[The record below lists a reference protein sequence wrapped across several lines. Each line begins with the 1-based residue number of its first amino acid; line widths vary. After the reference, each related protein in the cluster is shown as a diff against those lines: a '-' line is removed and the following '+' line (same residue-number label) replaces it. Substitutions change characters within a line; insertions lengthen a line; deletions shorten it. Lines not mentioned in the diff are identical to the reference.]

1 MSKSSIRLHYIW
13 FKDYFGFHDQG
24 INLSTKYKFF
34 YDSNKN
40 SVNMSDN
47 NKDDYIDDFFGS
59 NIDVTAIVGQNGVGK
74 TSLLRFIL
82 GLRSGEPI
90 ETECVIVCEKGSKF
104 WAFRFYKGNKQ
115 FNFEVLNIKGIK
127 NIGSSSDMP
136 EHMDK
141 QIFPFADD
149 VRLIYLTEMFN
160 MSQYEASYSGGDDLS
175 FAAVLNDQTE
185 YGDEKKH
192 TQNPVAR
199 YIHRMTDWQLD
210 FISNGAEYVEQFHIN
225 YPAYIFILPSYD
237 KDAFIKLYTTINNND
252 ESKTKQYR
260 NNEYKKEA
268 RELSNKL
275 FGSSKNIKDEYAK
288 AIIMNIISSLE
299 YNANFSDKYR
309 IDLFDIIMQIY
320 NLQTNIWES
329 TYEFLMTIQI
339 HNKDYYNSQNIRN
352 KATNNLKVFPINVN
366 PFILFMEYLQKIF
379 SNNKIQKRYQCSLC
393 IPTSNMEI
401 IREFFN
407 NYKNCVSIVDFLSFS
422 WGLSTGENLLLN
434 QFGKLMHLLK
444 KDDNGYWLSGT
455 TNSFYSANNA
465 VIMLDEAEVSFHPEW
480 QRKYFNAFLKFI
492 KKNICERGTHV
503 QLILA
508 THSPIILSDIPKQ
521 NTVFL
526 KKDKL
531 TQNTICVEG
540 EETFAANIFSLY
552 HNAFFLDESEIGAF
566 AENKLCDLV
575 KAIHSIFN
583 ETSIYSI
590 KEEEK
595 LIRQIQLIGDPYIRR
610 KFEKE
615 YQYCK
620 DKYGSDHP
628 DKKSLNEK
636 IAEKEKE
643 LADLKRK
650 LYELGGE

>member
-1 MSKSSIRLHYIW
+1 MIKSSIRLHYIW

-40 SVNMSDN
+40 IVNMSDN

-149 VRLIYLTEMFN
+149 VRFIYLTEMFN

-175 FAAVLNDQTE
+175 FASVLHEQTKL
-185 YGDEKKH
+185 DEENQI
-192 TQNPVAR
+192 QNPVAR
-199 YIHRMTDWQLD
+199 YIHRITDWQLD
-210 FISNGAEYVEQFHIN
+210 FISNGAEYVEQFHIK
-225 YPAYIFILPSYD
+225 YPAYVFISPSYD
-237 KDAFIKLYTTINNND
+237 KDAFIKFYMTIINKD
-252 ESKTKQYR
+252 SSKRKTYSNK
-260 NNEYKKEA
+260 EYKSKA
-268 RELSNKL
+268 IKLSERL
-275 FGSSKNIKDEYAK
+275 FGISKNIKNEYAK
-288 AIIMNIISSLE
+288 AIIMNIISSFEL
-299 YNANFSDKYR
+299 YSDKSNKKR
-309 IDLFDIIMQIY
+309 ISLYNMIEQFYFPESSIWRSTY
-320 NLQTNIWES
+320 NLLNAIAEK
-329 TYEFLMTIQI
+329 
-339 HNKDYYNSQNIRN
+339 NKDYNL
-352 KATNNLKVFPINVN
+352 NNLNVN
-366 PFILFMEYLQKIF
+366 ENVKKSSWINIDVEPLLNFMVYLLGLLND
-379 SNNKIQKRYQCSLC
+379 NNTQTNFPYTIC
-393 IPTSNMEI
+393 IPTSNIGI
-401 IREFFN
+401 IRDFFN
-407 NYKNCVSIVDFLSFS
+407 NYKKCGHIIDFLSFS
-422 WGLSTGENLLLN
+422 WGLSSGENLLLN
-434 QFGKLMHLLK
+434 QFGKLMKLLK
-444 KDDNGYWLSGT
+444 KNRDRYYLPYK
-455 TNSFYSANNA
+455 NSRYPVNNA

-566 AENKLCDLV
+566 AEDKLCDLV

-628 DKKSLNEK
+628 DKKSLNEE

-643 LADLKRK
+643 LAGLKRK